1 MEKRWRLKPIITESH
16 MARVHKQRQTQEE
29 KEETLEHKSSKGL
42 VSVKGEN
49 NLEELDGVGVR
60 QKKEEKGGIKTVF
73 DSLYQ
78 GMIHL

>member
-1 MEKRWRLKPIITESH
+1 
-16 MARVHKQRQTQEE
+16 
-29 KEETLEHKSSKGL
+29 L

-49 NLEELDGVGVR
+49 DLEELDGVGVG
-60 QKKEEKGGIKTVF
+60 QKKEEKGGVKTVF